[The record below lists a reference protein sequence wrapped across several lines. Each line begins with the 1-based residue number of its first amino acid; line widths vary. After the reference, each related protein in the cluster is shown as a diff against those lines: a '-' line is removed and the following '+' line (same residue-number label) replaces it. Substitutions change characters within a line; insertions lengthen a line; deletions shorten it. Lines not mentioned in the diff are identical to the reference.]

1 MMGWRPKGAETV
13 PSQAN
18 EPQTFADELIDYS
31 KLGALLREGGA
42 SKYQHNSPF
51 QHIFID
57 DFLAKAAAENA
68 YREIVATDVPR
79 EKINYSTYLKYRL
92 SDPAKL
98 GPAVA
103 GIIDELNSPR
113 FIHFLEK
120 LTGID
125 ELVADPSLE
134 GGGIHRIGTG
144 GFLKVHTDFNF
155 HRLTGMFRRLN
166 ILVYLNPEWEEC
178 WGGAIELWHKD
189 MSRCGAAYAPIWN
202 RAVIFSTTD
211 ESFHGHPDPLTSPE
225 GVFRNSIALY
235 YYTRDLPESGYRF
248 DRSEMT
254 NYQPRPGERFEGVD
268 RLTHFLHQTEIRHP
282 RLRKLTAGLKRL
294 LG

>member
-1 MMGWRPKGAETV
+1 VKVDEAEAIADSTV
-13 PSQAN
+13 DYARLN
-18 EPQTFADELIDYS
+18 E
-31 KLGALLREGGA
+31 LLRTGGA
-42 SKYQHNSPF
+42 RQYQGNSPF
-51 QHIFID
+51 PHISIEG
-57 DFLAKAAAENA
+57 LLSESAARRA
-68 YREIVATDVPR
+68 YEEIVATEIPR
-79 EKINYSTYLKYRL
+79 EKINYSTYLKYRQ
-92 SDPAKL
+92 SDPSKL

-103 GIIDELNSPR
+103 AVIDELNSQR
-113 FIHFLEK
+113 FIGFLEQ
-120 LTGID
+120 LTGI
-125 ELVADPSLE
+125 EQLVADPSLE

-166 ILVYLNPEWEEC
+166 ILIYLNPDWQES

-189 MSRCGAAYAPIWN
+189 MSHRGAAYTPTWN

-211 ESFHGHPDPLTSPE
+211 ESYHGHPDPLASPE

-235 YYTRDLPESGYRF
+235 YYTRDLPEAGYHF

-254 NYQPRPGERFEGVD
+254 NYQPRPGEQFSGMG
-268 RLTHFLHQTEIRHP
+268 RLTHLLHQVEIRHP
-282 RLRKLTAGLKRL
+282 KLRKITRGLKKM